1 MCLSQRANELC
12 WGLRTMSRDRE
23 VSLANRLLKTL
34 PVFAVALGVAAT
46 IAWLAFLGWLV
57 VHVARFVL

>member
-1 MCLSQRANELC
+1 
-12 WGLRTMSRDRE
+12 MSRDRSRT
-23 VSLANRLLKTL
+23 VSLKLL

>member
-1 MCLSQRANELC
+1 
-12 WGLRTMSRDRE
+12 MSRDRE